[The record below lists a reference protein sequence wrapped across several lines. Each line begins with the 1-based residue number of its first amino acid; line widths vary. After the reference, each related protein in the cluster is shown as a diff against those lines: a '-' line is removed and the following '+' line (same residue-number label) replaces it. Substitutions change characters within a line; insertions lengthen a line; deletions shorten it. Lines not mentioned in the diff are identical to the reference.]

1 MNVINWIYII
11 DESGATIFSFEN
23 HIQGATGS
31 TSVVLS
37 HFLFAL
43 QSIAKT
49 LKNNDVKSVEMS
61 NNRFFLC
68 KEQMTNYL
76 FIIKTNRDADTQVI
90 TPVLNEIKLKFVEK
104 FTGHFKL
111 VIEDKIALINT
122 FKEEIKGILSQ
133 KSNIEKFV
141 DTL

>member
-1 MNVINWIYII
+1 MNLINWIYII
-11 DESGATIFSFEN
+11 DNSGATVFSFEN
-23 HIQGATGS
+23 RVQGDSGP
-31 TSVVLS
+31 TSALLS

-43 QSIAKT
+43 QAIAKT
-49 LKNNDVKSVEMS
+49 LKNNEVRSVEMS

-68 KEQMTNYL
+68 KENMTSYL
-76 FIIKTNRDADTQVI
+76 FIIKTNRDADTHII
-90 TPVLNEIKLKFVEK
+90 TPVLNEIKNKFVEK

-111 VIEDKIALINT
+111 VVEDKIALLNA
-122 FKEEIKGILSQ
+122 FKEDIKNIIQQ